1 MWSQNWRILFNSPKC
16 VKSEKN
22 RVEGKPNKLI
32 TNGSGMENQQE
43 ESVKEPKKESP
54 REN

>member
-1 MWSQNWRILFNSPKC
+1 MWSQNCKISFNSPKC
-16 VKSEKN
+16 VKLEKN
-22 RVEGKPNKLI
+22 RLEGKPNKLL

-43 ESVKEPKKESP
+43 ESVKEPKRETP